1 MFLIRTSEC
10 SCAWNISFSIDPLL
24 FCSFNGTIKS
34 FHHFPPKKKTNNLV
48 RPVVPPIANYFTQNI
63 TYNYLELVQI
73 IDIVTLDK
81 IKEILFSYC
90 QVKASFGKNLLF
102 LSFC

>member
-1 MFLIRTSEC
+1 MSE
-10 SCAWNISFSIDPLL
+10 NISFSIDPLL

-63 TYNYLELVQI
+63 TYIELLRDDIKNI
-73 IDIVTLDK
+73 I
-81 IKEILFSYC
+81 EILH
-90 QVKASFGKNLLF
+90 KW
-102 LSFC
+102 LSLNVYNKCKQ

>member
-1 MFLIRTSEC
+1 MLGTFP
-10 SCAWNISFSIDPLL
+10 FSIDPLL

-34 FHHFPPKKKTNNLV
+34 FLHFSPKKKTNNLV

-73 IDIVTLDK
+73 IDIVTL
-81 IKEILFSYC
+81 IKSKKYFLAIDC
-90 QVKASFGKNLLF
+90 QVKA
-102 LSFC
+102 

>member
-1 MFLIRTSEC
+1 MLGTFP
-10 SCAWNISFSIDPLL
+10 FSIDPLL

-34 FHHFPPKKKTNNLV
+34 FLHFSPKKKTNNLV

-81 IKEILFSYC
+81 IKEIL
-90 QVKASFGKNLLF
+90 VKLKLDLAKISC
-102 LSFC
+102 FCLC